1 MCSLIWLKRRKEVLM
16 NKLFT
21 IIGREFSERVGKRSF
36 LVMAILGPLFII
48 GFLFLTFLISGSE
61 KNSMRILVAD
71 PMMISDG
78 YMIRDSNARIQYD
91 FINDY
96 VKAESFKVSE
106 KFQEYDGLI
115 EINEKVLTNGQVS
128 FLYREHPGT
137 GNINRVRT
145 EVEIRLNELKIEEF
159 TDLDVNKY
167 RDIRQNFRFKAMD
180 VNTLED
186 TRDKQLAGYV
196 GIFFA
201 VIIFLFIL
209 LYSVQVMR
217 GVMEEKSNRIVEVL
231 VSSVKPIQVLM
242 GKIIGIGF
250 AGLLQFAI
258 WILIIGLGLYVIRV
272 NVFPDILIPENLIQ
286 AQMSASVSQ
295 DVIQSQIDN
304 GATYNDFV
312 NLVYEGINFKQM
324 IFVFLIFFVFG
335 YLLFASMFAVIGA
348 AINNESEGQPFLV
361 ALLTPLLVGL
371 GVCFLVV
378 DNPEGQL
385 SYWFSL
391 IPFTSPMVVMVRACM
406 GYGPEAFGELWE
418 FYASVGILIASCLL
432 FIILGARI
440 YKNAVLSY
448 GQKLKI
454 AQLFRWLK

>member
-1 MCSLIWLKRRKEVLM
+1 
-16 NKLFT
+16 
-21 IIGREFSERVGKRSF
+21 
-36 LVMAILGPLFII
+36 MAVLGPLFII

-96 VKAESFKVSE
+96 VKAQSFKSNQ
-106 KFQEYDGLI
+106 KFDEYDGLI

-145 EVEIRLNELKIEEF
+145 EVETRLNELKIEEF
-159 TDLDVNKY
+159 TDLDVDKY
-167 RDIRQNFRFKAMD
+167 RDIRQNFSFKAMD
-180 VNTLED
+180 INTLED

-201 VIIFLFIL
+201 IIIFLFIL

-258 WILIIGLGLYVIRV
+258 WILIIGIGLYVIRV

-324 IFVFLIFFVFG
+324 IVVFLIFFVFG

-348 AINNESEGQPFLV
+348 AINNDSEGQPFLV

-371 GVCFLVV
+371 AVCFLVV

-418 FYASVGILIASCLL
+418 FYASIGVLVVTCLL
-432 FIILGARI
+432 FIFLGARI

-448 GQKLKI
+448 GQKLRLT
-454 AQLFRWLK
+454 QLFRWLK